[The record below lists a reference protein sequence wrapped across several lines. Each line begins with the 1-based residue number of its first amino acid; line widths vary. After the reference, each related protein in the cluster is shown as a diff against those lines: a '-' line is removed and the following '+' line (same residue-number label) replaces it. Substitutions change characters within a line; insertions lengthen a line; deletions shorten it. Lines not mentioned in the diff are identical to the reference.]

1 MLFREK
7 FLLGDIVST
16 NKMTFSTREK
26 WDFVNYLDTG
36 NITEN
41 VIDNI
46 QCIDLTTEKLPSRA
60 RRKVKHNSIIYS
72 MVRPNQKHFGI
83 VKNVFD
89 NFLVSTGF
97 VVIDVN
103 KEKANSD
110 FIYYFLSQQKIVDEL
125 QAIAEQSVST
135 YPSIKPS
142 DIEKLEINLPPL
154 DEQKRIAAILSALDD
169 KIEINRKINENLEQQ
184 AQALF
189 KSWFV
194 DFEPFSADGTMPFAW
209 RIGSVGEIIEL
220 HDSKRIPLSGVQ
232 RAKMD
237 KIYPYYGATSLMD
250 YVDDYLFDGI
260 YLLLGEDGT
269 VVDDK
274 GFPILQYIDG
284 RFWVNNHAHILT
296 GKLGFS
302 VEELYLFFSLTNIKP
317 IVTGAVQQ
325 KVSQGNLKSLPVI
338 IPTESVLRDFDAL
351 IQPLFSE
358 IRNLRNEN
366 MNLTSLRDALL
377 QKLMSGELDV
387 SNIDL

>member
-1 MLFREK
+1 MGKCRTIKLCEV
-7 FLLGDIVST
+7 IST
-16 NKMTFSTREK
+16 NNMIFSK
-26 WDFVNYLDTG
+26 KDDWDFVNYLDTG

-41 VIDNI
+41 VINNI
-46 QCIDLTTEKLPSRA
+46 QYIVLATDKLPNRA
-60 RRKVKHNSIIYS
+60 RRKVAYDNIIYS

-83 VKNVFD
+83 IKNLPD

-97 VVIDVN
+97 VVIDID
-103 KEKANSD
+103 KEKACPD
-110 FIYYFLSQQKIVDEL
+110 FIYYFLSQQRIIDEL
-125 QAIAEQSVST
+125 QIIAEQSVST

-142 DIEKLEINLPPL
+142 DIEKLQINLPSL

-169 KIEINRKINENLEQQ
+169 KIEINRKINGNLEQQ

-189 KSWFV
+189 KSWFI
-194 DFEPFSADGTMPFAW
+194 DFEPFSADGTMPSEW

-220 HDSKRIPLSGVQ
+220 HDSKRIPLSGAQ

-250 YVDDYLFDGI
+250 YVDDYIFDGI

-269 VVDDK
+269 VVDDR
-274 GFPILQYIDG
+274 GFPILQYING
-284 RFWVNNHAHILT
+284 KFWVNNHAHILT

-302 VEELYLFFSLTNIKP
+302 VEELYLFFSLTNIKS

-325 KVSQGNLKSLPVI
+325 KVSQGNLKS
-338 IPTESVLRDFDAL
+338 IPATIPPESVLRDFDNL

-358 IRNLRNEN
+358 IRNLRDECA
-366 MNLTSLRDALL
+366 NLASLRDTLL
-377 QKLMSGELDV
+377 PKLMSGELDV
-387 SNIDL
+387 SDIDI